1 MISCGKL
8 GDIGEKLS
16 LEEFSGGKASP
27 KVY

>member
-1 MISCGKL
+1 MISFGKL

-16 LEEFSGGKASP
+16 LAEFSGGKTSP